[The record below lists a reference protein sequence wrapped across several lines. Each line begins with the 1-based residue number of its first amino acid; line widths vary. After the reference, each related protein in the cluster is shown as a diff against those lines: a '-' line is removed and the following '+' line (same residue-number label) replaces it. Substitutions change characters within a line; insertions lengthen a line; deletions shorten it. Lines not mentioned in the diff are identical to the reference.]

1 MQATFCVKFS
11 SDFRQRHCTHM
22 PSLSPVDFSL
32 FNIPL
37 SFDRCRFVDAAGN
50 VQTIERKQTDDTA
63 RIERKISHSLAPE
76 FRINEAWPRFNKPRD
91 YFHPR
96 RGQTFSPEFYSRS
109 SFDRVNYP
117 HVSYPPI
124 FAVELAQ
131 QLQLS
136 KRSKRPIYNFLY
148 L

>member
-37 SFDRCRFVDAAGN
+37 SFDRRRFVDAAGN

-96 RGQTFSPEFYSRS
+96 RGQTFPPNFIHDRRS
-109 SFDRVNYP
+109 TALIIHMLVILRF
-117 HVSYPPI
+117 
-124 FAVELAQ
+124 L
-131 QLQLS
+131 LLS
-136 KRSKRPIYNFLY
+136 SLNTATVKVIKTTNL
-148 L
+148 